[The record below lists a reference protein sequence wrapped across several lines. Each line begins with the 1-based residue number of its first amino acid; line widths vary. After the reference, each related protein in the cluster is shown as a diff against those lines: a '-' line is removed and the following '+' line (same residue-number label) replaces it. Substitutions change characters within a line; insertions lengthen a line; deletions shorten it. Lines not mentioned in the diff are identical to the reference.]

1 MEKNSMKEKK
11 AKRPQGRPSNPD
23 RLTVAVQIRM
33 SQELKAQYL
42 ALGGAEW
49 VRVAIDNA
57 AKAL

>member
-1 MEKNSMKEKK
+1 MKEKK
-11 AKRPQGRPSNPD
+11 PKRPQGRPSNPD

-33 SQELKAQYL
+33 SPELKAQYL

-49 VRVAIDNA
+49 VRMAIDNA